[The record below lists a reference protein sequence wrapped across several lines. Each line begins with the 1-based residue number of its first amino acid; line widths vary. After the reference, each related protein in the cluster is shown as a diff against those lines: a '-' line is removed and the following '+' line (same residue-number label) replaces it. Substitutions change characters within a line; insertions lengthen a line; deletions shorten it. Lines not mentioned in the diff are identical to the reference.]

1 LPGTFPTIAAYVF
14 QLVISCIDVLFLTE
28 GGGEGLSIELPTRC
42 WTMVFMVSSWRLA
55 VDFHKAVLAVVPLSL
70 HPILLPTP
78 VSLGVL
84 DVFTRFP
91 ATVLAMA
98 LDLLYAHN
106 AFLPGSGAH
115 EQGKL
120 ASLERKALKST
131 EFLFAC
137 ITTLYPIAEQA
148 VSIVFYNAKCSQMRP
163 FNVYMY

>member
-1 LPGTFPTIAAYVF
+1 
-14 QLVISCIDVLFLTE
+14 
-28 GGGEGLSIELPTRC
+28 
-42 WTMVFMVSSWRLA
+42 MVFMVSSWRLA